1 MEIAVDGEERPS
13 YDKDI
18 EYEYAPSN
26 YIKLSEGVTPEE
38 ALDAYIQEWHKISKR
53 AREELDVELNVPYA
67 PTSDRTRIDFYRS
80 KSEQLSENPPV
91 YMYVHGG
98 YWEMCS
104 KEEHGLVSYPAVS
117 AGAVSAVIDY
127 DLLPTVTLDE
137 IVAQTKEALQF
148 IAKKFPNSRLYLGGH
163 SAGAHLVAMMMTIHD
178 WANPKFLDRIKGV
191 CLMAGIYDLQPL
203 LPIRVL
209 HDRNITRTIA
219 IRNSPD
225 VILRTH
231 PPSFRCPVKLIIGEH
246 EPPSFHKQ
254 TRDFMQ
260 VLDSQ
265 HVSTCFHELSGMDHF
280 SAVSAYADQTSL
292 VFKEIQRMILE
303 K

>member
-1 MEIAVDGEERPS
+1 M
-13 YDKDI
+13 I
-18 EYEYAPSN
+18 EYQYAPSN
-26 YIKLSEGVTPEE
+26 YINLSEGVTPEE

-80 KSEQLSENPPV
+80 KSEQLSEN
-91 YMYVHGG
+91 
-98 YWEMCS
+98 
-104 KEEHGLVSYPAVS
+104 LS

-265 HVSTCFHELSGMDHF
+265 HVSTCFHEVSGMDHF